1 MAMYERTVLMAY
13 NGQQYETCDKYTEQL
28 IRVINNLNFL
38 GMANYK
44 QGGYEKKYIIS
55 KANGNP
61 TDPNADYFV
70 LRLVKDPHAQKALI
84 SYMKSVRVDN
94 EQLANNL
101 EQKLI
106 NEYGW
111 EKN

>member
-1 MAMYERTVLMAY
+1 
-13 NGQQYETCDKYTEQL
+13 
-28 IRVINNLNFL
+28 
-38 GMANYK
+38 MANYK

-70 LRLVKDPHAQKALI
+70 LRLDKDPHAQKALI

>member
-1 MAMYERTVLMAY
+1 
-13 NGQQYETCDKYTEQL
+13 
-28 IRVINNLNFL
+28 
-38 GMANYK
+38 MANYK
-44 QGGYEKKYIIS
+44 QGGYEKKYNIRKVVHQIDGS
-55 KANGNP
+55 IKLVK

-70 LRLVKDPHAQKALI
+70 LRLDKDPHAQKALI
-84 SYMKSVRVDN
+84 AYIESVRIDN
-94 EQLANNL
+94 EELANDL